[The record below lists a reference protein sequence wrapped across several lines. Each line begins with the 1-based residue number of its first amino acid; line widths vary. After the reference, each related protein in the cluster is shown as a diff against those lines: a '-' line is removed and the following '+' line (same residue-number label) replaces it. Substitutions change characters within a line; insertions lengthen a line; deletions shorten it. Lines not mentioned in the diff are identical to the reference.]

1 VEKILW
7 LVLGSATLV
16 AALRAGSSRRALYV
30 GRGALGALFIGAG
43 ALVNTIYL
51 ASGADYS
58 DFADAAH
65 IAFVRDAWHSLV
77 APNQVVFIGLLI
89 VFEATVGALI
99 LSGGR
104 RSQVGLL
111 GLIGMHVGLLAFGWV
126 LSVWSIVMLAA
137 LVLLLRAE
145 RRRATKPAT
154 ARVAPSRQLSG
165 VGS

>member
-65 IAFVRDAWHSLV
+65 IAFVRDTWHSLV
-77 APNQVVFIGLLI
+77 APNQMVFISLLI

-111 GLIGMHVGLLAFGWV
+111 GAIGMHVGLLVFGWV
-126 LSVWSIVMLAA
+126 LSVWSIVMLVA

-145 RRRATKPAT
+145 RRPATKPT
-154 ARVAPSRQLSG
+154 TVRVASSKQLSG